1 METKELIST
10 QFTELNATTKDL
22 INNGLFFLYSVTI
35 PNKENVKF
43 MLSTEKAYYLIS
55 ENGTV
60 LERISSADSVQIN
73 ERILFS
79 DIKKETSTNK
89 LFNISWAL

>member
-1 METKELIST
+1 MSSHLKNMLEI
-10 QFTELNATTKDL
+10 LNILCKT
-22 INNGLFFLYSVTI
+22 G
-35 PNKENVKF
+35 
-43 MLSTEKAYYLIS
+43 
-55 ENGTV
+55 GTV

-89 LFNISWAL
+89 LFNMTTEF